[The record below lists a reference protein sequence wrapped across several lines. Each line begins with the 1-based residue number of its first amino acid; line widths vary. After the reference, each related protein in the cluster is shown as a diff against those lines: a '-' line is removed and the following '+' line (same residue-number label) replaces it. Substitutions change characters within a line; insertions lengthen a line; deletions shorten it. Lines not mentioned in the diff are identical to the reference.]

1 MDGFSRIPRV
11 GRVKDLG
18 GLEDVLRFDIVGD
31 VNNLSFGFNIK
42 NDSFHNANERVVE
55 PEVGGECYERA
66 HPSTWSPE
74 TCCIVTG
81 INRFLSESGP
91 SRLMGI

>member
-1 MDGFSRIPRV
+1 MDGFSRIPGI
-11 GRVKDLG
+11 GRVQGLRC
-18 GLEDVLRFDIVGD
+18 LEDVLRVDIVGD
-31 VNNLSFGFNIK
+31 VNNMSFGFDIK
-42 NDSFHNANERVVE
+42 NDSFHNANERVIE
-55 PEVGGECYERA
+55 PEISGECYERA

-74 TCCIVTG
+74 TCCSVTG

>member
-1 MDGFSRIPRV
+1 MDGFSRIPGV
-11 GRVKDLG
+11 GGFKDLG
-18 GLEDVLRFDIVGD
+18 SLEDVLRFDIVGN
-31 VNNLSFGFNIK
+31 VNNLSFGFDIK

-55 PEVGGECYERA
+55 PEVGGECYERV

-74 TCCIVTG
+74 TCCTVTG